1 MSNHN
6 KIRPVDKNNLNG
18 KYKIVFSTPQ
28 NKNSKIPLKFR
39 GLQVFNNK
47 QEAELAL
54 KQRQE
59 LTEVLK
65 EKNKKLMEGNQRALG
80 NSGGNPENLI
90 QNDPEVQRL
99 KNLKIKRAKE
109 LLKLGKSKTETM
121 EIIIKEFKLNR
132 DPSNGWPSWLS
143 NLELK

>member
-54 KQRQE
+54 KQRLE

-90 QNDPEVQRL
+90 IGTLKIEGFSDTKYISIDRNNSEVRIGSYVINL
-99 KNLKIKRAKE
+99 KNEKVFTENSRVNCIKD
-109 LLKLGKSKTETM
+109 L
-121 EIIIKEFKLNR
+121 
-132 DPSNGWPSWLS
+132 D
-143 NLELK
+143 

>member
-1 MSNHN
+1 MNNHN
-6 KIRPVDKNNLNG
+6 KIRPVDKNNFNG

-28 NKNSKIPLKFR
+28 SKNSKIPLKFR

-47 QEAELAL
+47 QEAELVL
-54 KQRQE
+54 KQRLE

-80 NSGGNPENLI
+80 NSGGNPEYLI

-109 LLKLGKSKTETM
+109 LLKLGKSKTETI

>member
-1 MSNHN
+1 
-6 KIRPVDKNNLNG
+6 
-18 KYKIVFSTPQ
+18 
-28 NKNSKIPLKFR
+28 
-39 GLQVFNNK
+39 
-47 QEAELAL
+47 
-54 KQRQE
+54 
-59 LTEVLK
+59 
-65 EKNKKLMEGNQRALG
+65 MEGNQRALG
-80 NSGGNPENLI
+80 NSGGNPEYLI

-109 LLKLGKSKTETM
+109 LLKLGKSKTETI

>member
-18 KYKIVFSTPQ
+18 KYKIVFSIPQ
-28 NKNSKIPLKFR
+28 SKNSKIPLKFR

-54 KQRQE
+54 KQRLE

-80 NSGGNPENLI
+80 NSGGNLENLI